1 MRFYNDICTNV
12 PNLSFLT
19 LIYKYVEKYDNP
31 CQPE

>member
-1 MRFYNDICTNV
+1 MRYAQTY
-12 PNLSFLT
+12 NLSFLT